1 MKGEETN
8 GDGRQAERK
17 GNKSRGD
24 ESGEK
29 EREEVTK
36 GKGAER
42 K

>member
-1 MKGEETN
+1 MEMEDREDRKI
-8 GDGRQAERK
+8 RKK